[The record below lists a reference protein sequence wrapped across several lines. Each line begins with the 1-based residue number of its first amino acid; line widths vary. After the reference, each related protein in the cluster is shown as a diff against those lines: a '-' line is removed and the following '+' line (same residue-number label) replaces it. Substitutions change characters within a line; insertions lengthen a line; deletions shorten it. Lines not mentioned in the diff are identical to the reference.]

1 MMRKVLLVLLLII
14 SLVGCADSQPFVAF
28 NYLEEDLINLNEEVV
43 SFDVN
48 NKSSIAFLLN
58 PSSNFNNDIIFTSD
72 DYVLYN
78 DGLKLKTN
86 KENYVVINFNNKNIE
101 VYVNGELVRKDKANN
116 SFDQVVFG
124 NNDSIKGYIRS
135 VNVNNSIISASNVKE
150 QYTDVYPY
158 ILLNDIKF
166 NDMDDIQ
173 EDFWLYPMANDEF
186 IITWTSNN
194 EDVIKP
200 YKNHGVIS
208 EVSEDTIVTLTATI
222 NTNNKTYTKDFY
234 FSVLA
239 NNEKTY
245 LKRDLQSLI
254 NDMGYIINDAQ
265 SLLNVGYNGS
275 EITWQV
281 LSGNCY
287 IDNSALYKNTNAD
300 EKEMITLQATLTN
313 AEYQEITEF
322 DLCLLDE
329 YAGYLLTYFNGNL
342 EEERGK
348 LAYSYD
354 GLNWIDLNNG
364 DTVLSSELG
373 NGRIRDPFISR
384 DKNGDFVIMATEGF
398 DNPSIYIW
406 QSEDL
411 IDLSN
416 NKLVEIAVK
425 DESLHSTGERAWAPE
440 FTYVPSLDTYY
451 IYYSDPMDEDA
462 GSIYYVSTDDF
473 EDFSYPNSLLNVG
486 YPIIDGTIVNVNGKN
501 YMFYKDERVGA
512 TTIFYAQSNDLTKGF
527 GKAYDSL
534 FISPVKQIEGPF
546 VVKNNNEDSYYLYVD
561 YYPKEKFYVAKFT
574 SLGSDAD
581 FIWLDES
588 EYQLPN
594 EDIRHGSVVA
604 LTAKEL
610 ERIIDYYKR

>member
-14 SLVGCADSQPFVAF
+14 SVVGCADSQPFVAF

-48 NKSSIAFLLN
+48 NKSSLAFLLN
-58 PSSNFNNDIIFTSD
+58 PSSNFDDDIIFSSN

-78 DGLKLKTN
+78 NDLKLKTN

-101 VYVNGELVRKDKANN
+101 VYVNGELVKKDKANN

-124 NNDSIKGYIRS
+124 NNDSINGYIRS
-135 VNVNNSIISASNVKE
+135 VNVKNSIISASNVKE

-158 ILLNDIKF
+158 ILLNDLKF

-254 NDMGYIINDAQ
+254 NDMGYIVNDAQ
-265 SLLNVGYNGS
+265 SLLNVGYNES

-287 IDNSALYKNTNAD
+287 IDNNVLYKNSNAD

-313 AEYQEITEF
+313 AEYQEIIEF

-473 EDFSYPNSLLNVG
+473 EYFSYPNSLLNVG

-534 FISPVKQIEGPF
+534 LISPVKQIEGPF
-546 VVKNNNEDSYYLYVD
+546 IVKNNNEDSYYLYVD

-594 EDIRHGSVVA
+594 EDVRHGSVVA

-610 ERIIDYYKR
+610 ERIINYYK